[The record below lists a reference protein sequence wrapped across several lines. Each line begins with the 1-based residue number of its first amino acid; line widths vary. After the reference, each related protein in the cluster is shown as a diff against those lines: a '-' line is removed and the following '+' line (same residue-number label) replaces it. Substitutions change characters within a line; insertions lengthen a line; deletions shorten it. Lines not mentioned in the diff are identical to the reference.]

1 MRKEYLRIYYVLAFL
16 LVVLLL
22 SVTACTSP
30 EISNQNYELYGTQ
43 GVVSGNERELSANES
58 ECDFHELNDSSS
70 LSGTLTIS
78 QCWDFSVHS
87 LDFAIER
94 FTSIH
99 PGVEISLTNFRGDSQ
114 RYITQV
120 GMQLMAGTADDIIEW
135 HWGFSYADFADRGF
149 LTDIYTLMRDDY
161 RFTYDDWFSNAF
173 RAAEYRGGLYV
184 FPLSFSYEI
193 IGVNSTTSDELV
205 ESFRQFDMIS
215 HRQLLDLYIEF
226 SNATSHFISPVID
239 AANVIIHD
247 FGRIIDFEANTAN
260 FNTDEFIRLVSDARD
275 ASNPQRVEAGLVG
288 NWGSLLTASNWAN
301 QIELSYN
308 YMFSNFLMNI
318 QYEAFF
324 PHEDYEIFTHFIPL
338 ATCDGEIIITS
349 VRQFAINSASE
360 NKELA
365 WEFLKF
371 LATDEI
377 LAKNEI
383 SLGIPINRHM
393 FDAHAVTFLTNY
405 VESQRGLPGF
415 VDVSADTSDIVE
427 RIIEHVNRYVEKP
440 MHNYN
445 IFRDVRIIEMI
456 IESMTAFHQGIL
468 TAEMAAEDLQN
479 RVSLYLM
486 ERG

>member
-1 MRKEYLRIYYVLAFL
+1 MQNKYLRLTLFASLA
-16 LVVLLL
+16 VVLSLCITACSPEQNDSATSNDITHPPQNNE
-22 SVTACTSP
+22 SVTDNQDTSD
-30 EISNQNYELYGTQ
+30 ST
-43 GVVSGNERELSANES
+43 
-58 ECDFHELNDSSS
+58 NDDAPPAASS
-70 LSGTLTIS
+70 LTGTLTIS

-94 FTSIH
+94 FNSIH
-99 PGVEISLTNFRGDSQ
+99 PDVEIILTNFRGDSQ

-120 GMQLMAGTADDIIEW
+120 GMQLMAGTANDIIEW
-135 HWGFSYADFADRGF
+135 HWGFSYADFADRDF

-161 RFTYDDWFSNAF
+161 RFTHDDWFTNAF
-173 RAAEYRGGLYV
+173 RATEYRGGLYV

-226 SNATSHFISPVID
+226 SDATSHFVSPVID

-260 FNTDEFIRLVSDARD
+260 FSTDEFVRLISDARD

-318 QYEAFF
+318 QYEVFF
-324 PHEDYEIFTHFIPL
+324 PHKDYEIFTHFIPL

-349 VRQFAINSASE
+349 ARQFAINSASE

-365 WEFLKF
+365 WEFLNF

-377 LAKNEI
+377 LTKNEM
-383 SLGIPINRHM
+383 SLGIPINRRM

-405 VESQRGLPGF
+405 VENQRGLPGF

-427 RIIEHVNRYVEKP
+427 RIIEHGNRYVEKP

-445 IFRDVRIIEMI
+445 IFRDVCIIEMI

-468 TAEMAAEDLQN
+468 TAEMVAEDLQN